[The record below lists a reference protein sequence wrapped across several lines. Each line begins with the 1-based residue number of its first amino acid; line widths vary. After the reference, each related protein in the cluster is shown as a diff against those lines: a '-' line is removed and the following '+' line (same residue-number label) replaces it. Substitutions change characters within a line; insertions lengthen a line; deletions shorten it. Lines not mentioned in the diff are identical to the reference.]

1 MALYIPLFVMSA
13 LQIGVSNVATEL
25 AYINPSITLI
35 CTVVAA
41 FLNLLLSNVAFSLFA
56 VDRSKETVQPA
67 RTPPVYLLASTVP
80 LQISGALLIYLVH
93 LIISAIVVFA
103 SLASSQLGV
112 LCSLVVAVI
121 VTLLSAS
128 FVFVLI
134 EDADVEQR
142 GLRGIRFAPRYI
154 MRSVTVLRSSWR
166 EIARPATLLVAW
178 NLHWIAYPQVLIMTT
193 LPVVF
198 QTFLTTLYWRNVI
211 FAILMFP
218 VCWLIWR
225 PFYKIYEKQC
235 IEEEAAAEA
244 AELAAQNK

>member
-93 LIISAIVVFA
+93 LILSAIVVFA

-154 MRSVTVLRSSWR
+154 MRSVTVLRSSCS
-166 EIARPATLLVAW
+166 PATLLVAW
-178 NLHWIAYPQVLIMTT
+178 NLVASCAIQVLVGWVVSSAA
-193 LPVVF
+193 LPSALSVTALVHEG
-198 QTFLTTLYWRNVI
+198 LYYGA
-211 FAILMFP
+211 FAYMLLLLVHCAVASWLEIDVLMG
-218 VCWLIWR
+218 VSLCVSEQAR
-225 PFYKIYEKQC
+225 
-235 IEEEAAAEA
+235 
-244 AELAAQNK
+244 

>member
-13 LQIGVSNVATEL
+13 LQLGVSNVATEL

-35 CTVVAA
+35 CTVGAA

-80 LQISGALLIYLVH
+80 LQISGALLLYLVH
-93 LIISAIVVFA
+93 LILSAIVVFA

-112 LCSLVVAVI
+112 LCSLVVTVI

-128 FVFVLI
+128 FIFVLI

-142 GLRGIRFAPRYI
+142 GLRGIRFAPRYV
-154 MRSVTVLRSSWR
+154 MRSITVLRSSCR
-166 EIARPATLLVAW
+166 EIARPATLLVVW
-178 NLHWIAYPQVLIMTT
+178 NLVASYAIQVLVGWVVSSAA
-193 LPVVF
+193 LPSALSVTALVHEG
-198 QTFLTTLYWRNVI
+198 LYYGA
-211 FAILMFP
+211 FAYMLLLLVHCAVASWLEIDVLMG
-218 VCWLIWR
+218 VSLCVSEQAR
-225 PFYKIYEKQC
+225 
-235 IEEEAAAEA
+235 
-244 AELAAQNK
+244 

>member
-93 LIISAIVVFA
+93 LILSAIVVFA

-142 GLRGIRFAPRYI
+142 GLRGTRG
-154 MRSVTVLRSSWR
+154 
-166 EIARPATLLVAW
+166 
-178 NLHWIAYPQVLIMTT
+178 
-193 LPVVF
+193 
-198 QTFLTTLYWRNVI
+198 
-211 FAILMFP
+211 
-218 VCWLIWR
+218 
-225 PFYKIYEKQC
+225 
-235 IEEEAAAEA
+235 
-244 AELAAQNK
+244 

>member
-13 LQIGVSNVATEL
+13 LQLGVSNVATEL

-41 FLNLLLSNVAFSLFA
+41 FLNLLLSNVAFSFFA
-56 VDRSKETVQPA
+56 VDRSKETLQPA
-67 RTPPVYLLASTVP
+67 RTPSVYLLASTVP

-93 LIISAIVVFA
+93 LILSAIVVFA

-134 EDADVEQR
+134 EDADVGQR
-142 GLRGIRFAPRYI
+142 GLRGIRFAPRYVMCSI
-154 MRSVTVLRSSWR
+154 TALRSSCR
-166 EIARPATLLVAW
+166 EIARPAMLLVTW
-178 NLHWIAYPQVLIMTT
+178 NLVASCAIPVLVGWVVSSAALPSALSVTSLVHEGLYYGAFAYMLLLLVHCAVASWLEIDVLMGVS
-193 LPVVF
+193 LCVSE
-198 QTFLTTLYWRNVI
+198 QAR
-211 FAILMFP
+211 
-218 VCWLIWR
+218 
-225 PFYKIYEKQC
+225 
-235 IEEEAAAEA
+235 
-244 AELAAQNK
+244 

>member
-56 VDRSKETVQPA
+56 VDRSKETAQPA

-93 LIISAIVVFA
+93 LILSAIVVFA

-142 GLRGIRFAPRYI
+142 GLRGIRFAPRCI
-154 MRSVTVLRSSWR
+154 MRSVTVLRSSCR

-178 NLHWIAYPQVLIMTT
+178 NLVASCAIQVLVGWVVSSAA
-193 LPVVF
+193 LPSALSVTALVHEG
-198 QTFLTTLYWRNVI
+198 LYYEA
-211 FAILMFP
+211 FAYMLLLLVHCAVASWLEIDVLMG
-218 VCWLIWR
+218 VSLCVSEQAR
-225 PFYKIYEKQC
+225 
-235 IEEEAAAEA
+235 
-244 AELAAQNK
+244 

>member
-41 FLNLLLSNVAFSLFA
+41 FLNLLLSNAVFSLFA
-56 VDRSKETVQPA
+56 VDRSKETVQLA
-67 RTPPVYLLASTVP
+67 RTLPVYLLASTVP

-93 LIISAIVVFA
+93 LILSAIVVFA

-112 LCSLVVAVI
+112 LCSLVVTVI

-134 EDADVEQR
+134 EDADVGQR
-142 GLRGIRFAPRYI
+142 GYGAFGLHHATSCVRSRCFVPPGEKSRVPQCCWWHGTWLQVALSRF
-154 MRSVTVLRSSWR
+154 
-166 EIARPATLLVAW
+166 LLDG
-178 NLHWIAYPQVLIMTT
+178 
-193 LPVVF
+193 
-198 QTFLTTLYWRNVI
+198 
-211 FAILMFP
+211 
-218 VCWLIWR
+218 
-225 PFYKIYEKQC
+225 
-235 IEEEAAAEA
+235 
-244 AELAAQNK
+244 

>member
-1 MALYIPLFVMSA
+1 M
-13 LQIGVSNVATEL
+13 
-25 AYINPSITLI
+25 
-35 CTVVAA
+35 VAA

-56 VDRSKETVQPA
+56 VDRSKRDGATCSNPL
-67 RTPPVYLLASTVP
+67 RFISWSSTVP
-80 LQISGALLIYLVH
+80 PPLAILGARANLFGSLDL
-93 LIISAIVVFA
+93 SAIVVFA

-178 NLHWIAYPQVLIMTT
+178 NLVASCAIQVLVGWVVSSAA
-193 LPVVF
+193 LPSALSVTALVHEG
-198 QTFLTTLYWRNVI
+198 LYYGA
-211 FAILMFP
+211 FAYMLLLLVHFAVASWLEIDVLMG
-218 VCWLIWR
+218 VSLCVSEQAR
-225 PFYKIYEKQC
+225 
-235 IEEEAAAEA
+235 
-244 AELAAQNK
+244 

>member
-93 LIISAIVVFA
+93 LILSAIVVFA

-142 GLRGIRFAPRYI
+142 LRGIRFAPRYI

-178 NLHWIAYPQVLIMTT
+178 NLVASCAIQVLVGWVVSSAA
-193 LPVVF
+193 LPSALSVTALVHEG
-198 QTFLTTLYWRNVI
+198 LYYGA
-211 FAILMFP
+211 FAYMLLLLVHCAVASWLEIDVLMG
-218 VCWLIWR
+218 VSLCVSEQDR
-225 PFYKIYEKQC
+225 
-235 IEEEAAAEA
+235 
-244 AELAAQNK
+244 

>member
-25 AYINPSITLI
+25 AYIYPSITLI

-93 LIISAIVVFA
+93 LILSAIVVFA

-142 GLRGIRFAPRYI
+142 GL
-154 MRSVTVLRSSWR
+154 
-166 EIARPATLLVAW
+166 
-178 NLHWIAYPQVLIMTT
+178 
-193 LPVVF
+193 
-198 QTFLTTLYWRNVI
+198 
-211 FAILMFP
+211 
-218 VCWLIWR
+218 
-225 PFYKIYEKQC
+225 
-235 IEEEAAAEA
+235 
-244 AELAAQNK
+244 

>member
-1 MALYIPLFVMSA
+1 MIL
-13 LQIGVSNVATEL
+13 
-25 AYINPSITLI
+25 
-35 CTVVAA
+35 
-41 FLNLLLSNVAFSLFA
+41 
-56 VDRSKETVQPA
+56 
-67 RTPPVYLLASTVP
+67 
-80 LQISGALLIYLVH
+80 
-93 LIISAIVVFA
+93 SAIVVFA

-178 NLHWIAYPQVLIMTT
+178 NLVASCAIQVLVGWVVSSAA
-193 LPVVF
+193 LPSALSVTALVHEG
-198 QTFLTTLYWRNVI
+198 LYYGA
-211 FAILMFP
+211 FAYMLLLLVHCAVASWLEIDVLMG
-218 VCWLIWR
+218 VSLCVSEQAR
-225 PFYKIYEKQC
+225 
-235 IEEEAAAEA
+235 
-244 AELAAQNK
+244 

>member
-93 LIISAIVVFA
+93 LILSAIVVFA

-154 MRSVTVLRSSWR
+154 MRSGAALPSALSVTALVHEGLYYG
-166 EIARPATLLVAW
+166 AFAYMLLLLVHCAVASW
-178 NLHWIAYPQVLIMTT
+178 LEIDVLMGVS
-193 LPVVF
+193 LCVSE
-198 QTFLTTLYWRNVI
+198 QDR
-211 FAILMFP
+211 
-218 VCWLIWR
+218 
-225 PFYKIYEKQC
+225 
-235 IEEEAAAEA
+235 
-244 AELAAQNK
+244 

>member
-41 FLNLLLSNVAFSLFA
+41 FFKPASIECGFFIICRRPVQRDGATCSNPSG
-56 VDRSKETVQPA
+56 
-67 RTPPVYLLASTVP
+67 YLLASTVP

-93 LIISAIVVFA
+93 LILSAIVVFA

-154 MRSVTVLRSSWR
+154 MRSVTVLRSSCR

-178 NLHWIAYPQVLIMTT
+178 NLVASCAIQVLVGWVVSSAA
-193 LPVVF
+193 LPSALSVTALVHEG
-198 QTFLTTLYWRNVI
+198 LYYGA
-211 FAILMFP
+211 FAYMLLLLVHCAVASWLEIDVLMG
-218 VCWLIWR
+218 VSLCVSEQAR
-225 PFYKIYEKQC
+225 
-235 IEEEAAAEA
+235 
-244 AELAAQNK
+244 

>member
-67 RTPPVYLLASTVP
+67 RTPPVYLL
-80 LQISGALLIYLVH
+80 
-93 LIISAIVVFA
+93 A

-178 NLHWIAYPQVLIMTT
+178 NLVASCAIQVLVGWVVSSAA
-193 LPVVF
+193 LPSALSVTALVHEG
-198 QTFLTTLYWRNVI
+198 LYYGA
-211 FAILMFP
+211 FAYMLF
-218 VCWLIWR
+218 C
-225 PFYKIYEKQC
+225 
-235 IEEEAAAEA
+235 
-244 AELAAQNK
+244 

>member
-67 RTPPVYLLASTVP
+67 RTLPVYLLASTVP

-93 LIISAIVVFA
+93 LILSAIVVFA
-103 SLASSQLGV
+103 SLASSQLV

-178 NLHWIAYPQVLIMTT
+178 NLVASCAIQVLVGWVVSSAA
-193 LPVVF
+193 LPSALSVTALVHEG
-198 QTFLTTLYWRNVI
+198 LYYGA
-211 FAILMFP
+211 FAYMLLLLVHCAVASWLEIDVLMG
-218 VCWLIWR
+218 VSLCVSEQAR
-225 PFYKIYEKQC
+225 
-235 IEEEAAAEA
+235 
-244 AELAAQNK
+244 

>member
-93 LIISAIVVFA
+93 LILSAIVVFA

-134 EDADVEQR
+134 EDAGVEQR

-154 MRSVTVLRSSWR
+154 MRSVTVLRSSCR
-166 EIARPATLLVAW
+166 EIARPATLLVASCA
-178 NLHWIAYPQVLIMTT
+178 IQVLVGWVVSSAA
-193 LPVVF
+193 LPAALSVTALVHEG
-198 QTFLTTLYWRNVI
+198 LYYGA
-211 FAILMFP
+211 FAYMLLLLVHCAVASWLEIDVLMG
-218 VCWLIWR
+218 VSLCVSEQAR
-225 PFYKIYEKQC
+225 
-235 IEEEAAAEA
+235 
-244 AELAAQNK
+244 

>member
-93 LIISAIVVFA
+93 LILSAIVVFA
-103 SLASSQLGV
+103 SLASSQLGA

-134 EDADVEQR
+134 EDAVC
-142 GLRGIRFAPRYI
+142 
-154 MRSVTVLRSSWR
+154 
-166 EIARPATLLVAW
+166 
-178 NLHWIAYPQVLIMTT
+178 TT
-193 LPVVF
+193 LHHAFGHGASFLLERNRASRNAAGGMEPGCKLRYPGSCWMGSFECGAAVG
-198 QTFLTTLYWRNVI
+198 TFSDG
-211 FAILMFP
+211 A
-218 VCWLIWR
+218 C
-225 PFYKIYEKQC
+225 
-235 IEEEAAAEA
+235 A
-244 AELAAQNK
+244 

>member
-13 LQIGVSNVATEL
+13 LQLSVSNVATEL

-80 LQISGALLIYLVH
+80 LQIFGALLIYLVH
-93 LIISAIVVFA
+93 LILSAIVVFA

-112 LCSLVVAVI
+112 LCSLVVTVT

-128 FVFVLI
+128 FIFVLI
-134 EDADVEQR
+134 GDYEAFGLHHATSCVRSRCFVPPAEKSRVPQR
-142 GLRGIRFAPRYI
+142 CWWYGTWLQVTLSRF
-154 MRSVTVLRSSWR
+154 
-166 EIARPATLLVAW
+166 LLDG
-178 NLHWIAYPQVLIMTT
+178 
-193 LPVVF
+193 
-198 QTFLTTLYWRNVI
+198 
-211 FAILMFP
+211 
-218 VCWLIWR
+218 
-225 PFYKIYEKQC
+225 
-235 IEEEAAAEA
+235 
-244 AELAAQNK
+244 